1 MRINVINKDAN
12 NFKLQIT
19 DLDLPNKIMVN
30 YINRSKALLDNN
42 YGKGSILFKFE
53 IAPNQKDITVMI
65 PYGYYNS
72 LKQINNLLTAAYDSL
87 ENNSEA

>member
-42 YGKGSILFKFE
+42 YGKVLYFL
-53 IAPNQKDITVMI
+53 
-65 PYGYYNS
+65 S
-72 LKQINNLLTAAYDSL
+72 LKLLL
-87 ENNSEA
+87 IKKILL